1 MFLEVDAGF
10 EDGNS
15 FGFEEFFLQRGVRF
29 ADEDFA
35 VGTED
40 TVPRDSFARGV
51 APMARPAVRAPPGRR
66 KAQREPHMLEPVRG
80 EFVSRACRRDRK
92 TR

>member
-40 TVPRDSFARGV
+40 TVPGDSFALRSCAHGAACCPSAAGQTQGLSE
-51 APMARPAVRAPPGRR
+51 APV
-66 KAQREPHMLEPVRG
+66 
-80 EFVSRACRRDRK
+80 C
-92 TR
+92 

>member
-15 FGFEEFFLQRGVRF
+15 FGFEEFFLQRGVRL

-40 TVPRDSFARGV
+40 AVPRDSFALRSCAHGAASRPSAAGQTQGLSE
-51 APMARPAVRAPPGRR
+51 APV
-66 KAQREPHMLEPVRG
+66 
-80 EFVSRACRRDRK
+80 C
-92 TR
+92 